1 MVFAGQV
8 SEEDLPRYYAMGDVF
23 AMPCRTRLGGMEVEG
38 WGNVFIEA
46 AACGRP
52 IVVGDSGGA
61 RETVVDGETGT
72 PGRRQRTW
80 IRSRTP
86 WPSCSRIPSG
96 PADGGG
102 GPRAGGAGAR
112 LARDRRRGSRDG
124 SGGGRLAALPRS
136 GAGGGYAP
144 GMADTPPTTA
154 EKRCANCGAVLYE
167 GAAWCGMCFEPVAP
181 DRAAEPEPEPEPEPT
196 GTAALR
202 GDDGGRARRGRCRR
216 RRLQPPTSPTPD
228 RPMWPCPV
236 CDARNP
242 IELDVCA
249 TCGASFA
256 SLMRQET
263 ARVRVDPRAAFRRS
277 LMFPGLGHRMI
288 PGREVDGFARGV
300 LFAMLLIA
308 TLMLGLSGVHAG
320 AVQFLFL
327 VYLTASVLVYVL
339 TAFEASRLA
348 EGGEPLVSSRAL
360 LWATVAD
367 LDHVDHRRGVGHR
380 HGGQTLGFA
389 RWSMRRARW

>member
-1 MVFAGQV
+1 
-8 SEEDLPRYYAMGDVF
+8 
-23 AMPCRTRLGGMEVEG
+23 
-38 WGNVFIEA
+38 
-46 AACGRP
+46 
-52 IVVGDSGGA
+52 
-61 RETVVDGETGT
+61 
-72 PGRRQRTW
+72 
-80 IRSRTP
+80 
-86 WPSCSRIPSG
+86 
-96 PADGGG
+96 
-102 GPRAGGAGAR
+102 
-112 LARDRRRGSRDG
+112 
-124 SGGGRLAALPRS
+124 
-136 GAGGGYAP
+136 
-144 GMADTPPTTA
+144 MADTPPA
-154 EKRCANCGAVLYE
+154 KGDKRCVKCGAVLYE

-181 DRAAEPEPEPEPEPT
+181 ERAAEPEPESEPEPEAEP
-196 GTAALR
+196 GTATAPAATTVAEP
-202 GDDGGRARRGRCRR
+202 DA
-216 RRLQPPTSPTPD
+216 PTV
-228 RPMWPCPV
+228 PMWPCPV

-242 IELDVCA
+242 MELDFCA

-360 LWATVAD
+360 LWTTVGILIMSIIVVA
-367 LDHVDHRRGVGHR
+367 VVIGTAARR
-380 HGGQTLGFA
+380 
-389 RWSMRRARW
+389 

>member
-1 MVFAGQV
+1 
-8 SEEDLPRYYAMGDVF
+8 
-23 AMPCRTRLGGMEVEG
+23 
-38 WGNVFIEA
+38 
-46 AACGRP
+46 
-52 IVVGDSGGA
+52 
-61 RETVVDGETGT
+61 
-72 PGRRQRTW
+72 
-80 IRSRTP
+80 
-86 WPSCSRIPSG
+86 
-96 PADGGG
+96 
-102 GPRAGGAGAR
+102 
-112 LARDRRRGSRDG
+112 
-124 SGGGRLAALPRS
+124 
-136 GAGGGYAP
+136 
-144 GMADTPPTTA
+144 MADTPPA
-154 EKRCANCGAVLYE
+154 KGEKRCVKCGAVLYE

-181 DRAAEPEPEPEPEPT
+181 ERDAEPEPEPEPEAEP
-196 GTAALR
+196 GTAAAPVATTVAEPVAAE
-202 GDDGGRARRGRCRR
+202 GGGSAA
-216 RRLQPPTSPTPD
+216 QASSTSDAPTV
-228 RPMWPCPV
+228 PMWPCPV

-242 IELDVCA
+242 MELDFCA

-360 LWATVAD
+360 LWVTVGILIMSIIVVA
-367 LDHVDHRRGVGHR
+367 LVIGTAARR
-380 HGGQTLGFA
+380 
-389 RWSMRRARW
+389 

>member
-1 MVFAGQV
+1 
-8 SEEDLPRYYAMGDVF
+8 
-23 AMPCRTRLGGMEVEG
+23 
-38 WGNVFIEA
+38 
-46 AACGRP
+46 
-52 IVVGDSGGA
+52 
-61 RETVVDGETGT
+61 
-72 PGRRQRTW
+72 
-80 IRSRTP
+80 
-86 WPSCSRIPSG
+86 
-96 PADGGG
+96 
-102 GPRAGGAGAR
+102 
-112 LARDRRRGSRDG
+112 
-124 SGGGRLAALPRS
+124 
-136 GAGGGYAP
+136 
-144 GMADTPPTTA
+144 MADTPPTKA
-154 EKRCANCGAVLYE
+154 ERRCVRCGAVLYE

-181 DRAAEPEPEPEPEPT
+181 DRAVELEPEPEPEPEAEADT
-196 GTAALR
+196 GTAAPSP
-202 GDDGGRARRGRCRR
+202 RAAVVVEPAASDE
-216 RRLQPPTSPTPD
+216 PPV
-228 RPMWPCPV
+228 PMWPCPV

-242 IELDVCA
+242 MELDFCA

-308 TLMLGLSGVHAG
+308 TLMLGLSGVHAA

-360 LWATVAD
+360 LWATVAI
-367 LDHVDHRRGVGHR
+367 LIMSIIVVALVIGTAARR
-380 HGGQTLGFA
+380 
-389 RWSMRRARW
+389 

>member
-1 MVFAGQV
+1 
-8 SEEDLPRYYAMGDVF
+8 
-23 AMPCRTRLGGMEVEG
+23 
-38 WGNVFIEA
+38 
-46 AACGRP
+46 
-52 IVVGDSGGA
+52 
-61 RETVVDGETGT
+61 
-72 PGRRQRTW
+72 
-80 IRSRTP
+80 
-86 WPSCSRIPSG
+86 
-96 PADGGG
+96 
-102 GPRAGGAGAR
+102 
-112 LARDRRRGSRDG
+112 
-124 SGGGRLAALPRS
+124 
-136 GAGGGYAP
+136 
-144 GMADTPPTTA
+144 MADTPPA
-154 EKRCANCGAVLYE
+154 RGEKRCVKCGAVLYE

-181 DRAAEPEPEPEPEPT
+181 DRVAEPEPEPEPEAEP
-196 GTAALR
+196 GTAAASVATTVVEPVAA
-202 GDDGGRARRGRCRR
+202 DADAGGSAA
-216 RRLQPPTSPTPD
+216 TSSRPD
-228 RPMWPCPV
+228 APAVPMWPCPV
-236 CDARNP
+236 CDTRNP
-242 IELDVCA
+242 MELDFCA

-360 LWATVAD
+360 LWATVGILIMSIIVVA
-367 LDHVDHRRGVGHR
+367 LVIGTAARR
-380 HGGQTLGFA
+380 
-389 RWSMRRARW
+389 